1 MLNLR
6 WQVERKTNM
15 NDDVRETLIILQEEC
30 NEVAKEICKIM
41 RYGPDQ
47 IKPGTDLTN
56 IQHLEREL
64 GDLLAMVEL
73 LQDANVGVTS
83 KGMNKAKKKKFE
95 KLKLWSNLNI
105 TK

>member
-1 MLNLR
+1 MDNELR
-6 WQVERKTNM
+6 EI
-15 NDDVRETLIILQEEC
+15 LIILQEEC

-47 IKPGTDLTN
+47 IKPGTDFTN

-73 LQDANVGVTS
+73 LQDKNVGITL

-95 KLKLWSNLNI
+95 KLKQWSNLTIN
-105 TK
+105 K